1 MKIYSFLGLFKR
13 NKLVDGASE
22 HWWHQRLTAVMIVI
36 LSVWIFFNISVIQSL
51 EYYQLKIWASG
62 SVNSFMLLLLGLSM
76 TYHSSLGLEVILE
89 DYIHQMDLRNRLVKM
104 SKLLHMFLALLIVF
118 SLIWI
123 KIGSFK

>member
-1 MKIYSFLGLFKR
+1 MKIYSFLSLFKR

-22 HWWHQRLTAVMIVI
+22 HWWHQRLTAVMMVI
-36 LSVWIFFNISVIQSL
+36 LSVWIFFNISVIQSF

>member
-22 HWWHQRLTAVMIVI
+22 HWWHQRLTAVMMVI

-89 DYIHQMDLRNRLVKM
+89 DYINQMDLRNRLVKM

>member
-22 HWWHQRLTAVMIVI
+22 HWWHQRLTAVMMVI

>member
-1 MKIYSFLGLFKR
+1 MKIYSFLSLFKR
-13 NKLVDGASE
+13 NKLVDRASE
-22 HWWHQRLTAVMIVI
+22 HWWHQRLTAVMMVI

-89 DYIHQMDLRNRLVKM
+89 DYIHQMHLRNRLVKM